1 MTAYELRIS
10 DWSSDVCSSDL
21 QRANTRAIDSL
32 LNYETVKYFTNEEH
46 EARRSDEAM
55 ERYEYAAVKSQTT
68 LDLLNIGQ
76 GVIIAIG
83 QMGAMSREVIGVRDG
98 SMTISDNVMA
108 KGDLTQHYLATNYLG
123 CSYGDNRPRT
133 IALEQMFARIGEV

>member
-46 EARRSDEAM
+46 EARRYDEAM

-68 LDLLNIGQ
+68 LALLNIGQ
-76 GVIIAIG
+76 GVIIAVGLIG
-83 QMGAMSREVIGVRDG
+83 VMSLAVIGVRDG
-98 SMTISDNVMA
+98 SMTIGDIVMVNA
-108 KGDLTQHYLATNYLG
+108 YLIQLYLPLNFLG
-123 CSYGDNRPRT
+123 
-133 IALEQMFARIGEV
+133 FAYRAIRQRSEEHTSKLQS